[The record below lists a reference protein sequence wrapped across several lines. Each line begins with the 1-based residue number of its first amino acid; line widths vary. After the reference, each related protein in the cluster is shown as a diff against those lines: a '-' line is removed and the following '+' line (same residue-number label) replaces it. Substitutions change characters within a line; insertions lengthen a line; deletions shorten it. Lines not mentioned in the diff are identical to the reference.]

1 MVIHVVQ
8 FIDENEA
15 VVRAYKVEETDSTSP
30 LVHIASPKANQPH
43 PQEKLQSDQ
52 KAFAP
57 TPQVYGNYDQI
68 SSGDFADYEGSS
80 PSAAPLESSL
90 AAINDTSDI
99 LQQRASTQLERKR
112 REKSPELKYQTFQKS
127 PNFDTFRPR
136 PRSHFFGDAVS
147 MWPLRSME
155 ESRLLLHF
163 IQNIAPWVRL

>member
-1 MVIHVVQ
+1 MVIHVVE

-30 LVHIASPKANQPH
+30 LVHIASPKADQPH
-43 PQEKLQSDQ
+43 PQEKLPSDQ

-57 TPQVYGNYDQI
+57 TPQVYGNY
-68 SSGDFADYEGSS
+68 DFADYEGSS

-90 AAINDTSDI
+90 AAIHDTSDT
-99 LQQRASTQLERKR
+99 LQQKASTQLERKHQG
-112 REKSPELKYQTFQKS
+112 KSPELKYQTFQKS

-136 PRSHFFGDAVS
+136 PRSYFSGDAVS